1 MDLFVVGLG
10 NPGNEYVFTRH
21 NAGFML
27 VDLLQRSYDGDFKRH
42 HSRTALHSKITI
54 SDTTVHLIKPQTF
67 MNRSGQSVR
76 TLDLERD
83 KDGAV
88 KNLLVVFDDVHI
100 PFGAIRYRESGS
112 HGGHNGMRSII
123 DHLGTNKFHRL
134 RIGIGSERPVDV
146 MHNYVL
152 GNFSKHEMDILSD
165 TLVTAQESIVCY
177 IDHGIQKAMN
187 MFNSKAS

>member
-1 MDLFVVGLG
+1 MFVVGLG

-27 VDLLQRSYDGDFKRH
+27 VDLLQRSYDGVFKRH
-42 HSRTALHSKITI
+42 HSRIALHAKITI
-54 SDTTVHLIKPQTF
+54 ADTTVHLIKPQTY
-67 MNRSGQSVR
+67 MNRSGQAVR
-76 TLDLERD
+76 TLDLEKD
-83 KDGAV
+83 KNGAV

-100 PFGAIRYRESGS
+100 PFGSIRYRENGS

-123 DHLGTNKFHRL
+123 DHLGTNQFHRL

-152 GNFSKHEMDILSD
+152 DNFSKHEMDILSD
-165 TLVTAQESIVCY
+165 TLITAQESVVCY

>member
-1 MDLFVVGLG
+1 MDLFIVGLG

-21 NAGFML
+21 NAGFMIA
-27 VDLLQRSYDGDFKRH
+27 DLLQRSYDGVFKKH
-42 HSRTALHSKITI
+42 HSRTSLHAKITI
-54 SDTTVHLIKPQTF
+54 NGKTVHLIKPQTF
-67 MNRSGQSVR
+67 MNRSGQAVGS
-76 TLDLERD
+76 LELE
-83 KDGAV
+83 KDSTGAV
-88 KNLLVVFDDVHI
+88 KNLLVVFDDIHI
-100 PFGAIRYRESGS
+100 PLGSIRYREGGS

-123 DHLGTNKFHRL
+123 DHIGTNQFHRL
-134 RIGIGSERPVDV
+134 RVGVGIDKPVEN

-187 MFNSKAS
+187 MFNSKVS